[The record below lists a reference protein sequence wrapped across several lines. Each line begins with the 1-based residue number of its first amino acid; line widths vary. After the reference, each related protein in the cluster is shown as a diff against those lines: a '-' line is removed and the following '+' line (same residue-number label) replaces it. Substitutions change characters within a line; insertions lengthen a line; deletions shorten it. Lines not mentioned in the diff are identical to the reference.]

1 MKDFFTLRSGRCEKS
16 IWQINDIFFLSIN
29 KAVYDY
35 SLKIGCFFYHERPN
49 RFMEILQDPLL
60 EKLTENV
67 KISLGNNLKKI
78 ILFGSRAR
86 GDFQTD
92 SDYDILVLV
101 NEYHQDIRKKLNDIG
116 GDFFYEYSLLFPMI
130 AITEK
135 RFQTD
140 IYEPFLR
147 NIRKEGKIVWMS

>member
-1 MKDFFTLRSGRCEKS
+1 
-16 IWQINDIFFLSIN
+16 
-29 KAVYDY
+29 
-35 SLKIGCFFYHERPN
+35 
-49 RFMEILQDPLL
+49 MEILQDPLL